1 MVYMRKCSIVIKGLY
16 IKFNKGGGGQFRALV
31 GRYGMF
37 YWAFKINF
45 MCLFI
50 FGCVGSSL
58 LHVGF
63 L

>member
-1 MVYMRKCSIVIKGLY
+1 MCSECPAYEGSEEAWVVFFLIY
-16 IKFNKGGGGQFRALV
+16 
-31 GRYGMF
+31 
-37 YWAFKINF
+37 
-45 MCLFI
+45 LFLFII